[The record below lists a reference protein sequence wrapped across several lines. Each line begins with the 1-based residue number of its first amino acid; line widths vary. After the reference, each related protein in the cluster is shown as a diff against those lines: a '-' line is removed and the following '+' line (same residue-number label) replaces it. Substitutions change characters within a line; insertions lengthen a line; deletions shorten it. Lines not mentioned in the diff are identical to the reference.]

1 MVVKVKE
8 AKVEEAAE
16 KLVAVEAFGLAA
28 VAPAESVAAAQTV
41 AVAAGGT
48 G

>member
-28 VAPAESVAAAQTV
+28 VAPESVAAAQTV